1 MGLKTCEENVIRM
14 SYEENQ
20 DPYDWTWALFDFFTT
35 SGELRVKIE
44 GGCSYDSRMTVAKIE
59 NIPCI
64 EEYALM
70 SGEEVYKELRL
81 YANGFMDE
89 KRKKKFIRIWDEYI
103 KRELIRIAEEEKRTT
118 DFD

>member
-1 MGLKTCEENVIRM
+1 M
-14 SYEENQ
+14 
-20 DPYDWTWALFDFFTT
+20 
-35 SGELRVKIE
+35 E

-89 KRKKKFIRIWDEYI
+89 KRKKKFIRIWDKHI
-103 KRELIRIAEEEKRTT
+103 KKELERMVEDGWRAIGY
-118 DFD
+118 DF